1 MNSAFRLLRAIFG
14 VIRSLVLAGTIS
26 VLMFAS
32 AWLGWGLHAARP
44 APVTDYPLP
53 TIEQIQE
60 RIGAK
65 PDGKLG
71 SETQRKWE
79 CALCDQFAAES
90 FRKAMP
96 QRAQNTQR

>member
-1 MNSAFRLLRAIFG
+1 
-14 VIRSLVLAGTIS
+14 
-26 VLMFAS
+26 MFAS
-32 AWLGWGLHAARP
+32 ARLGWGLHAARP

-71 SETQRKWE
+71 PETQKKWE
-79 CALCDQFAAES
+79 RFLCDKYAAEAWP
-90 FRKAMP
+90 K
-96 QRAQNTQR
+96 